1 MKFST
6 FKFLDNTLSI
16 YVELTPT
23 IERKKLG
30 QRKSKEMEKLFLEKL
45 TPLQTNGLE
54 VAIKSE
60 QNGPPTGS
68 PVSIKLLA
76 SETDQLPDLKKV
88 VRDFELYLKELPG
101 TKNVNNTSQDSPGE
115 IVMSIYRD
123 RVAAAGLSPLQIYG
137 EISNVARGVKA
148 GSVTIDDEDID
159 IMVKSDAHYDNLNID
174 QILSQ
179 TLQTPSGPMTI
190 GSLVKYEFRNA
201 LVEIRRVDGELT
213 ISVESDVREGYKA
226 GDLLISLNDFAAS
239 YAFPEGVSYKK

>member
-1 MKFST
+1 
-6 FKFLDNTLSI
+6 
-16 YVELTPT
+16 
-23 IERKKLG
+23 
-30 QRKSKEMEKLFLEKL
+30 
-45 TPLQTNGLE
+45 
-54 VAIKSE
+54 
-60 QNGPPTGS
+60 
-68 PVSIKLLA
+68 VSIKLLV

-159 IMVKSDAHYDNLNID
+159 IIVKSDAHYDNLNID

-179 TLQTPSGPMTI
+179 TLQTPDGPMTI

-213 ISVESDVREGYKA
+213 ISVESDVRDGYKA
-226 GDLLISLNDFAAS
+226 GDLLILLNDFAAS
-239 YAFPEGVSYKK
+239 YAYPEGVSYKK